1 MPLRDSDNTIIGVVT
16 LINKRFGC
24 FTNNDEDFVEAF
36 GVFAGHSLENV
47 SKLDQVKQAE
57 ARCQVTLDIM
67 AYHASS
73 SVADAEKLSELET
86 PSSLQLRLMTFSFTD
101 QEMEDNDTLRA
112 SLRMFKDLGL
122 VRKFKLE
129 HKTLC
134 RWLLTV
140 KKNYRPEVAYHNW
153 RHAFQVA
160 QVRSSLLSTFL
171 NRFPNWPTHL
181 LLTFM
186 AIGEPDYYIP
196 CILDVQFHFILT
208 GDVQLPL
215 QQ

>member
-1 MPLRDSDNTIIGVVT
+1 MNSVDRTMLCMPLRDSDNTIIGVVT

-73 SVADAEKLSELET
+73 SVAEAEKLSELVT

-101 QEMEDNDTLRA
+101 QEMEDIDTLKA

-160 QVRSSLLSTFL
+160 QVDHCCQVQGVSKKKALLGFL
-171 NRFPNWPTHL
+171 
-181 LLTFM
+181 
-186 AIGEPDYYIP
+186 
-196 CILDVQFHFILT
+196 
-208 GDVQLPL
+208 L
-215 QQ
+215 QQGGSGLLQRARYQSKTLSNIFF

>member
-1 MPLRDSDNTIIGVVT
+1 MTTLIEIVLTSFDRTMLCMPLRDSDNTIIGVVT

-73 SVADAEKLSELET
+73 SVAEAEKLSELLT

-101 QEMEDNDTLRA
+101 QEMEDIDTLKA

-160 QVRSSLLSTFL
+160 QVR
-171 NRFPNWPTHL
+171 
-181 LLTFM
+181 
-186 AIGEPDYYIP
+186 
-196 CILDVQFHFILT
+196 
-208 GDVQLPL
+208 
-215 QQ
+215 